1 MGTEQPVGKRD
12 KFVRLAEKR
21 TSNALRTIRL
31 IGNLS
36 NKTHYDYR
44 EGDIKKILSA
54 LTKEI
59 DDLKRRFEDTGDK
72 SNIEFRL

>member
-1 MGTEQPVGKRD
+1 MQLEKISNKRE

-21 TSNALRTIRL
+21 TSNALKAIRL

-36 NKTHYDYR
+36 NKAHYDYR
-44 EGDIKKILSA
+44 EGDIKKIASA
-54 LTKEI
+54 LAKEI

-72 SNIEFRL
+72 SNVEFRL